1 MCEFSQIIKIDIMY
15 SSLMPER
22 NGEISGEMVLICA
35 KILYLLIIYTQNQ
48 NSLSNKGTNK
58 KGKVVAWKQ
67 KQYKLIL
74 CLHENGSLKP
84 HKIK

>member
-15 SSLMPER
+15 FSLMPER

-35 KILYLLIIYTQNQ
+35 KILYLLITYTQNQ

>member
-58 KGKVVAWKQ
+58 KGKIVAWKQ